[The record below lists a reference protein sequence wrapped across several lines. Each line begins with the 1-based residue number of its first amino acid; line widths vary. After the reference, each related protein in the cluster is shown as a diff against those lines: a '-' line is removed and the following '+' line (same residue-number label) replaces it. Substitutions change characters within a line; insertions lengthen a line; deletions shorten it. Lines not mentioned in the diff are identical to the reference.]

1 MKKVFSIV
9 CKLFIYAIVGL
20 FSLVCSLALIIGI
33 AEGNLSHGLLHYL
46 Q

>member
-9 CKLFIYAIVGL
+9 CKLFALAIVVL
-20 FSLVCSLALIIGI
+20 FALAILIGI
-33 AEGNLSHGLLHYL
+33 AEGDLSQGLRYYF